1 MDGKSS
7 SWSLRQLPL
16 PVRLVLAA
24 FLLSVGLGYLAALAQ
39 LKMQIAQAGAIAPT
53 AEDAVGA
60 YHGTEMSQLVRLLE
74 ADETRPFNGQ
84 GSMRSAF
91 TRKRSAGWDTAVRKK
106 GKELQKE
113 AEEKGEKFNP
123 TEPAN
128 LKKLNELIAQERD
141 GERRALLDWLKTG
154 KASREEYEN
163 GHPLTGELATAI
175 ITTDFVDEKQSPRV
189 AKIKEIIEKRCLRCH
204 STNVGGAGSNY
215 PLDEYE
221 DIEPYTV
228 ATPTS
233 GMSLPKL
240 AQTTH
245 VHLLGFSMLW
255 GLTGLIFAFTS
266 YPTAIRLLFS
276 PWTVVAQIVDITCWW
291 LSRLEGANGA
301 FFARAIVV
309 TGGLVAMG
317 LTVQVLGSLF
327 NMFGK
332 GGKVIVLLLLL
343 AGALGLGGVYLQVI
357 EPYLQSEVASHVT
370 GK

>member
-1 MDGKSS
+1 
-7 SWSLRQLPL
+7 
-16 PVRLVLAA
+16 
-24 FLLSVGLGYLAALAQ
+24 
-39 LKMQIAQAGAIAPT
+39 
-53 AEDAVGA
+53 
-60 YHGTEMSQLVRLLE
+60 
-74 ADETRPFNGQ
+74 
-84 GSMRSAF
+84 MRSAF
-91 TRKRSAGWDTAVRKK
+91 TKKRSAGWDTAVRKK

-154 KASREEYEN
+154 KASREAYESDRY
-163 GHPLTGELATAI
+163 PLTGDLAKATISA
-175 ITTDFVDEKQSPRV
+175 DFVADEQGTRI
-189 AKIKEIIEKRCLRCH
+189 AKIKTIIERRCVRCH

-215 PLDEYE
+215 PFDEYE

-228 ATPTS
+228 AASTT

-276 PWTVVAQIVDITCWW
+276 PWTVVAQVVDISCWW

-317 LTVQVLGSLF
+317 LTVQILGSLF

-343 AGALGLGGVYLQVI
+343 AGALGLGGVYLKVI
-357 EPYLQSEVASHVT
+357 EPYLQSEVAGHVT
-370 GK
+370 EK